1 VLEYLLIVAVVN
13 VGLGFF
19 LAVHLGRRY
28 EELGAESDLAAMGI
42 LDGPVASPLSGQA
55 GDGQPPNDIEAVA
68 RDLHAHVHHYG
79 ACLSDTDQQLRRYAE
94 LPDAAAIEA
103 CLDSLLSATEEY
115 LENRGAAYEQFVAS
129 GLHDPPGGELQGR
142 LGTAMQVEDAE
153 IEATQH
159 HIAAF
164 DYQGDLKAGCRQI
177 IGHASQLRN
186 ANYHLRDTLQ
196 WAVAQVAR
204 DRQPLDASSSAARQD
219 PLTGAS
225 DRIGLEAALKT
236 WWQNDPE
243 RIRRLTL
250 AMFDIDR
257 FSGVNDQFGCTTGD
271 EILRAIAQLF
281 EAERQA
287 ELTLA
292 RFSGQRFVLLFPD
305 ADLRYT
311 TNVVERIRQTI
322 EHARF
327 RCRDQ
332 DLSITVS
339 CAVTA
344 SGADDTADSLFARAE
359 AALQEAKRYGR
370 NRTFLYEGKYP
381 TPVVP
386 PNLEIER
393 RTITL

>member
-1 VLEYLLIVAVVN
+1 MLQYLLIVAIVN

-19 LAVHLGRRY
+19 LAVHLGRRC
-28 EELGAESDLAAMGI
+28 ERLAAESDLAAMAA
-42 LDGPVASPLSGQA
+42 LDRSVASLPSGEA
-55 GDGQPPNDIEAVA
+55 GDAQPPSDLETAA
-68 RDLHAHVHHYG
+68 RDLHAHVRRYG
-79 ACLSDTDQQLRRYAE
+79 ACLSEADQQLRRYAE

-115 LENRGAAYEQFVAS
+115 LENRGAAYDQFAAA
-129 GLHDPPGGELQGR
+129 LLPDPPGGELQGR
-142 LGTAMQVEDAE
+142 LGTAVQVEDAE

-164 DYQGDLKAGCRQI
+164 DYQGDLKAGCRRI
-177 IGHASQLRN
+177 IGRASQLRN

-204 DRQPLDASSSAARQD
+204 DRRPLDASSSAAGQD

-225 DRIGLEAALKT
+225 NRTGLEAALTT

-257 FSGVNDQFGCTTGD
+257 FAAINDQFGCTTGD
-271 EILRAIAQLF
+271 EILRAITQLF

-287 ELTLA
+287 EPTLA
-292 RFSGQRFVLLFPD
+292 RFSGQQFVLLFPD

-327 RCRDQ
+327 ICRDQ
-332 DLSITVS
+332 EVCMTVS

-344 SGADDTADSLFARAE
+344 SGLDDTADSLFVRAE
-359 AALQEAKRYGR
+359 TALQEAKRYGR

-386 PNLEIER
+386 PNLEIEHR
-393 RTITL
+393 SITL